1 MRNLLRV
8 FACGFLMLLKIDAL
22 LCFMPM
28 KEHPFS
34 FHKTERLQSRRRIES
49 LFAGGKKSMAVFPLR
64 AVYVTRPADG
74 NVPGVSTL
82 MSVSKRRFK
91 HAVDRNRV
99 KRQIRE
105 AYRCNKQILCR
116 VAEGADCRLDIAFIW
131 LSDKIYATGKVESC
145 VVRLLTCIAE
155 QIQANQQKAVAGNE

>member
-1 MRNLLRV
+1 MRVFCLRV
-8 FACGFLMLLKIDAL
+8 PYLVKIDAL
-22 LCFMPM
+22 SCFMPM

-34 FHKTERLQSRRRIES
+34 FHKAERLQSRRRIES
-49 LFAGGKKSMAVFPLR
+49 LFAGGKKSMVVFPIR
-64 AVYVTRPADG
+64 VVYVTRPADG

-116 VAEGADCRLDIAFIW
+116 VAEGTDCRLDIAFIW
-131 LSDKIYATGKVESC
+131 LADRTYATDNVKAC

-155 QIQANQQKAVAGNE
+155 QVQMNQQKAGAGKE